1 MLPIAPS
8 GQRALTNWWSGSDYG
23 IDQRSRG
30 MNVANATLTA
40 RPGSMPRI
48 LASSRAWFL
57 TVCCATL
64 SACAFDHY
72 DARPISAGTIANT
85 YNERSLASADLR
97 DFIERHAMPS
107 STNWPPPRWNLDTLT
122 LAALYYNPD
131 LDLARARLASTEASI
146 KTAAQR
152 PNPSLQLPFQRTLN
166 PKGGDSPWTLG
177 IALDIPIQTAGKRG
191 YRIDQA
197 THFASAARL
206 DVANA
211 AWSVR
216 SQLRTQLLNLWLA
229 NARTELLKQQL
240 ELDQRMNTMLEKRVL
255 LGEASAWEQNQQR
268 LALIQ
273 AQADLL
279 DAQRQTSAARVLI
292 ANVLGLRSGALDGLD
307 IDLTDFGRPYA
318 SVPAPEIRLQAL
330 LNRADVLSG
339 LAQYEASQAALQ
351 LEVAKQYPDIHLGPG
366 YTFDQGLRKLGFDFT
381 NLVLPIFNRNEG
393 PIAEARARRLEAEAQ
408 VKRLEAQALGETDG
422 AITAYQATQSILKR
436 NEEQV
441 SMQGRQLL
449 AARRS
454 FEAGQTDRM
463 ALTLAERTELAAR
476 LAWQDAEFRMQQAI
490 GRLEDAIQRPLSGR
504 DAGANPN
511 NWVK

>member
-1 MLPIAPS
+1 MHVVNS
-8 GQRALTNWWSGSDYG
+8 
-23 IDQRSRG
+23 
-30 MNVANATLTA
+30 TLTA
-40 RPGSMPRI
+40 KPGLMPRI
-48 LASSRAWFL
+48 LASFQAWLL

-72 DARPISAGTIANT
+72 DARPISANSIADTI
-85 YNERSLASADLR
+85 NERSLASADLR
-97 DFIERHAMPS
+97 DFIERHAMRAS
-107 STNWPPPRWNLDTLT
+107 SDWPPPRWNLDTLT

-131 LDLARARLASTEASI
+131 LDIARARLASTEASI
-146 KTAAQR
+146 KTAAQS

-191 YRIDQA
+191 YRINQA
-197 THFASAARL
+197 THFATAARL
-206 DVANA
+206 DVANV

-216 SQLRTQLLNLWLA
+216 SQLRTQLLNLWIA
-229 NARTELLKQQL
+229 NSQTELLEQQL
-240 ELDQRMNTMLEKRVL
+240 ALNQRLNAMLEKRVR
-255 LGEASAWEQNQQR
+255 LGDASAWELNQQR

-279 DAQRQTSAARVLI
+279 NAQRQTSAARVLI

-318 SVPAPEIRLQAL
+318 SLPAPEIRLQAL

-366 YTFDQGLRKLGFDFT
+366 YTFDPGLQNLGFHFT
-381 NLVLPIFNRNEG
+381 NLLLPIFNRNEG

-422 AITAYQATQSILKR
+422 AITAYQSTQSIVKR

-441 SMQGRQLL
+441 RVQGLQLK
-449 AARRS
+449 AAQRS
-454 FEAGQTDRM
+454 FELGQTDRM
-463 ALTLAERTELAAR
+463 ALTLAERTEVAAR
-476 LAWQDAEFRMQQAI
+476 LALQDAEFQTQQAI
-490 GRLEDAIQRPLSGR
+490 GRLEDAIQRPLSNP
-504 DAGANPN
+504 DVSANPN
-511 NWVK
+511 DWVK